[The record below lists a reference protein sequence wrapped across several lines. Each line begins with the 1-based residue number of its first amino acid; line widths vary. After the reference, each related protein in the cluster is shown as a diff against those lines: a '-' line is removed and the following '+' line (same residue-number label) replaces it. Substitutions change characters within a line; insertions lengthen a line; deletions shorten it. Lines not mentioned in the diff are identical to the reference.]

1 MLRQILRVLGCEN
14 VVDFDNAEDAWNY
27 AQSTPV
33 DLALIDWEMKP
44 LNGIDLVRRIR
55 KDPNSLNTFMPVIMV
70 SGHSEIGNIVH
81 ARDAGVTEYLV
92 KPISAKTLL
101 NRINNVIEHP
111 RRFVRV
117 GKYFGPDRRRR
128 DNLVSDDRRGKIA
141 VGKPEGKM
149 PSVPRE
155 MSQDEAN
162 AFMNP
167 DSVPL
172 PDEQHSTAAN

>member
-1 MLRQILRVLGCEN
+1 MLRQILRVLGCVN
-14 VVDFDNAEDAWNY
+14 VLDFDKAEDAWHY
-27 AQSTPV
+27 AQSTSI

-44 LNGIDLVRRIR
+44 LNGIYLVRRMR
-55 KDPNSLNTFMPVIMV
+55 KDPKSLNTFMPVIMV
-70 SGHSEIGNIVH
+70 SGHSEIANIVY

-117 GKYFGPDRRRR
+117 GQYFGPDRRRR
-128 DNLVSDDRRGKIA
+128 DVDVKKDRRGEIEA
-141 VGKPEGKM
+141 GKPKGDMRSE
-149 PSVPRE
+149 PRD
-155 MSQDEAN
+155 MSQDEVDVL
-162 AFMNP
+162 MNP

-172 PDEQHSTAAN
+172 PDDKQNATSG

>member
-1 MLRQILRVLGCEN
+1 MPYTQT
-14 VVDFDNAEDAWNY
+14 
-27 AQSTPV
+27 TPV

-44 LNGIDLVRRIR
+44 VNGIDLVRRIR
-55 KDPNSLNTFMPVIMV
+55 TDPNSLNTFMPIIMV
-70 SGHSEIGNIVH
+70 SGHSEIGNIVY

-101 NRINNVIEHP
+101 SRINNVIEHP
-111 RRFVRV
+111 RRFVRI

-128 DNLVSDDRRGKIA
+128 DALVKDDRRNEKEAGTPK
-141 VGKPEGKM
+141 GDMRSE
-149 PSVPRE
+149 PRA
-155 MSQDEAN
+155 MSQTEVD

-172 PDEQHSTAAN
+172 PDDEKKGTAN